1 MSIAADYLEIIEKV
15 ANAIRLPVIREIHVA
30 SASSQSGKSSKFGA
44 MILENDIVGL
54 TFVDLDAAR
63 HDLQPILESK
73 TYIGCSPAEVAVLY
87 AGDQGW
93 QRALGMAAINAI
105 SQCVLT
111 GSGCLL
117 PDTDNTMGLLQPE
130 QDDHIG
136 MVGYFPPLVEMI
148 REKNIALTVIELDQ
162 KWVQS
167 EQDFEVTI
175 DSSKLNVCNKLLC
188 TGTVLINHTL
198 DRILEQA
205 KNADEL
211 YLVGPT
217 LGCLP
222 DPLFDRGVTAVGG
235 RQVVNCAQFVD
246 MWRAGESWR
255 AASKRYR
262 ITAESYPGYRAL
274 IS

>member
-1 MSIAADYLEIIEKV
+1 MSIAADYLAIIDKV
-15 ANAIRLPVIREIHVA
+15 ASAVRLPVIREIHVA
-30 SASSQSGKSSKFGA
+30 SVSSQSGKSSKFGA
-44 MILENDIVGL
+44 MILENDTVGL

-63 HDLQPILESK
+63 HDLLPILESK

-87 AGDQGW
+87 AGDPGW

-117 PDTDNTMGLLQPE
+117 PDSDNTMGLLQPE

-136 MVGYFPPLVEMI
+136 MVGYFPPLVAMI
-148 REKNIALTVIELDQ
+148 REKNIALTVIELDE

-167 EQDFEVTI
+167 EKGFEVTI
-175 DSSKLNVCNKLLC
+175 DTSKLNACNKVLC

-205 KNADEL
+205 KNADAFF
-211 YLVGPT
+211 LVGPT
-217 LGCLP
+217 VGCLP

-235 RQVVNCAQFVD
+235 RQVVNCAQFIK
-246 MWRAGESWR
+246 MWSAGESWR

-262 ITAESYPGYRAL
+262 IIAESYPGCRAL
-274 IS
+274 IR